1 MGIIANI
8 IDLVNG
14 ARIGTKSL
22 TKSDFEFRTT
32 RNSISR
38 KSSDSILQ
46 FPVICSDALTPDD
59 LMMVSKA
66 LEREYSQFVRIAAS
80 LDDVIDVKGNNV
92 RDAKL
97 NKLRS
102 IHQNMGYNGQGR
114 FGMNG
119 GQFYIESGDMTYTSI
134 CESFERKNIEL
145 LAPANPSLNE
155 SSLYQMTCKNN
166 KNYYCLGEANDNEGV
181 KDVKSDLE
189 IKQLKAN
196 LSRGSAQEKRD
207 EEKFKYQKDNDA
219 AKMRYQ
225 VERDKRV
232 EDFNREK
239 FNYQKERDA
248 KADALLRGTVIS
260 NRSPFQNQLLAT
272 DVKKAN
278 ELIPTMMEL
287 NFLYDNGSQFVETS
301 IIVGIKTV
309 NHLVSSDEM
318 MYNMSLAVK
327 EKRHLFNFIQWTT
340 GEIEMVKDW
349 MLAKDKIK
357 DEVNRQR
364 AGKEST
370 WWRRMRGRAAEDKL
384 RRFTFNRKDVLPN
397 STLVLTM
404 DEVEMIKNNYN
415 IDILKDRRVLRAIF
429 GTFFLLGFV
438 IVDNASELVYFN
450 FDGQSDFQIQSYRS
464 LEKENSS
471 AADMK
476 SLISLVDKSGRR

>member
-1 MGIIANI
+1 MGIISNI

-14 ARIGTKSL
+14 SKLAAGKLS
-22 TKSDFEFRTT
+22 KSDFEFRTT

-46 FPVICSDALTPDD
+46 FPVICSDALAPDD

-80 LDDVIDVKGNNV
+80 LDDVIDVKGSSV

-97 NKLRS
+97 NKIRS
-102 IHQNMGYNGQGR
+102 IHQNMGYSGQGR

-145 LAPANPSLNE
+145 LAPAKPSLNE
-155 SSLYQMTCKNN
+155 SSLFEMTCKNN
-166 KNYYCLGEANDNEGV
+166 KNYYCLGEAISEEEYNE
-181 KDVKSDLE
+181 KKRELDLKQMKSS
-189 IKQLKAN
+189 
-196 LSRGSAQEKRD
+196 LSRGKEQDKFNK
-207 EEKFKYQKDNDA
+207 EKFEYQKA
-219 AKMRYQ
+219 
-225 VERDKRV
+225 
-232 EDFNREK
+232 
-239 FNYQKERDA
+239 RDA
-248 KADALLRGTVIS
+248 RDDENNARALRGTIIS

-278 ELIPTMMEL
+278 ELVPTMMEL

-309 NHLVSSDEM
+309 NHLVGSDEM

-370 WWRRMRGRAAEDKL
+370 WCVMNGRAAAPPGIDCN
-384 RRFTFNRKDVLPN
+384 TGV
-397 STLVLTM
+397 STSM
-404 DEVEMIKNNYN
+404 
-415 IDILKDRRVLRAIF
+415 
-429 GTFFLLGFV
+429 
-438 IVDNASELVYFN
+438 
-450 FDGQSDFQIQSYRS
+450 
-464 LEKENSS
+464 
-471 AADMK
+471 
-476 SLISLVDKSGRR
+476 